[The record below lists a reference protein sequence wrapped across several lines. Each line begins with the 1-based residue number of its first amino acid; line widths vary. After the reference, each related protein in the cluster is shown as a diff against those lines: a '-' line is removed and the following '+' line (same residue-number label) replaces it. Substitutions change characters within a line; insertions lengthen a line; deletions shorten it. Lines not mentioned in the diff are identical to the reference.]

1 VEADAFAG
9 ALKQPAKLGIVP
21 WALLNPSGSFP
32 AMLYR
37 DPTPPERYMNK
48 RGMARARLSRA
59 ELFWNTQTRSLNPPG
74 LIESGEFGHDA
85 KKTGLARKS
94 HSHFDGRAILL
105 YDFFARG
112 SACPASF
119 YVQHDK
125 RQHGLLI
132 LYRE

>member
-1 VEADAFAG
+1 
-9 ALKQPAKLGIVP
+9 
-21 WALLNPSGSFP
+21 
-32 AMLYR
+32 
-37 DPTPPERYMNK
+37 MNK
-48 RGMARARLSRA
+48 RGMPRVSLSRA

-94 HSHFDGRAILL
+94 HSNFDGRAILL

-125 RQHGLLI
+125 RSMDCLSFTK
-132 LYRE
+132 RKVRWPSMRRD